1 MNLKSNFWDEKL
13 NIESN
18 FSKFSFLEEAKNQE
32 NVYKTYRYVCPLDD
46 MCISQRK
53 SDRKRWY
60 LLDKV
65 YEHMKT
71 NHKDIPEPNNFRC
84 PFLKCRSVFEKLSDL
99 YTHVDNVHEDT
110 KDGKNY
116 FD

>member
-1 MNLKSNFWDEKL
+1 MNWKSNFWDEKL

>member
-1 MNLKSNFWDEKL
+1 MKINFLRQKF
-13 NIESN
+13 NIESIFFQIF
-18 FSKFSFLEEAKNQE
+18 FSEEAKNQE

-65 YEHMKT
+65 YEHMK
-71 NHKDIPEPNNFRC
+71 NDHKDTLEPNNFRC
-84 PFLKCRSVFEKLSDL
+84 PFLKCRSVFVKLSDL

-110 KDGKNY
+110 KDGKYY

>member
-1 MNLKSNFWDEKL
+1 MYKVQR
-13 NIESN
+13 N
-18 FSKFSFLEEAKNQE
+18 FSKFSFSEEAKNQE

>member
-1 MNLKSNFWDEKL
+1 M
-13 NIESN
+13 
-18 FSKFSFLEEAKNQE
+18 
-32 NVYKTYRYVCPLDD
+32 CPYDD
-46 MCISQRK
+46 MCMKTKRK
-53 SDRKRWY
+53 SDRKKWN

-71 NHKDIPEPNNFRC
+71 THKDTPEPNNFRC